1 MSVWRRSARAGV
13 RMMSGGSGARGDAA
27 ARSSR
32 LPKFH
37 TLAIPER
44 VAALEKAGFLAADT
58 RAALEGPG
66 LALAD
71 ANNMIENVLATFG
84 VPMVSEPGLF
94 LGSTRDGSQ
103 LPMWRDRRGKKPRR
117 AESGR
122 DERLTGKRDRRAWR
136 ST

>member
-1 MSVWRRSARAGV
+1 MFLWRRSARMGV
-13 RMMSGGSGARGDAA
+13 RMLCGGSGAGGDAP

-58 RAALEGPG
+58 RAALEGRG

-84 VPMVSEPGLF
+84 VPMVSGPLLP
-94 LGSTRDGSQ
+94 LGSARDGSR
-103 LPMWRDRRGKKPRR
+103 LPKWRTERR
-117 AESGR
+117 
-122 DERLTGKRDRRAWR
+122 
-136 ST
+136 